1 MRCGRRTIEHL
12 NCGALLAT
20 LPFMRFR
27 VSSFLGR
34 LSLVTVGIVLAAS
47 NAAADEGQWTPDQ
60 ISQLDFEMMKARG
73 LDLSAQQLWDP
84 DGDERS
90 GGQFGEPPSTR
101 RPPARS
107 RGRRGRLGE
116 RRGRRWSAARAYFH
130 PVKHRP
136 NLEIRYRALAT
147 RVLFEGKR
155 AVGVEYLRG
164 RRTRRVRARRG

>member
-1 MRCGRRTIEHL
+1 MRWGRRTIEHL

-90 GGQFGEPPSTR
+90 GVLR
-101 RPPARS
+101 REAVARDV
-107 RGRRGRLGE
+107 L
-116 RRGRRWSAARAYFH
+116 
-130 PVKHRP
+130 PKK
-136 NLEIRYRALAT
+136 AT
-147 RVLFEGKR
+147 CPEK
-155 AVGVEYLRG
+155 ASK
-164 RRTRRVRARRG
+164 